1 MSILILNAELAA
13 NQLQDVL
20 LAGGRVAWMSPTRDA
35 SDLSSRQNTKVALN
49 GALPSGTEPI
59 DEVVDAEGGALL
71 PGLHDHHIHLL
82 SLAESLRSVAV
93 GPQDIADAD
102 DLQQKLREAEGEGK
116 GEDWIRA
123 VGYHESVA
131 GNLTRD
137 DLDEIVRNRPVRV
150 QHTSGAMWMLNT
162 LGMELLGISES
173 TPGAELDES
182 GRATGRLFRKD
193 ELLRSEPLLGSLP
206 ESHAA
211 ASRDSR
217 IAEGLTGVGIM
228 LANFGVTG
236 VTDAT
241 PGYGDAEVGFFRDMA
256 EAGVIPQRLTLMPS
270 VERVSAHGSQ
280 PKTSAAMPMPHVS
293 FGPHKIILSDHSLPA
308 FSEVADEVR
317 AAHSAGRPVAVH
329 SVTRASLALLLAV
342 LREVGSLEGD
352 RAEHASVAPPE
363 LVSGLREQGVRVVVQ
378 PHFIAERGDRYLSE
392 VESEDL
398 PWLYRCQGFLDAGL
412 RVAGGTDAPFGQP
425 NPWLAIRAA
434 VSRETQP
441 GGQVIAPQ
449 EKISADQARDLFLSP
464 PDDPGGKTR
473 RVREGM
479 AADLC
484 LLHEPW
490 GEVARSMSENP
501 VRFTWIGGRQEQA
514 TRVELGG
521 IEPPSVE

>member
-1 MSILILNAELAA
+1 MSTLILNAELAPS
-13 NQLQDVL
+13 QLQDVL
-20 LAGGRVAWMSPTRDA
+20 LADGRVAWMSPTRDA
-35 SDLSSRQNTKVALN
+35 SDLSSRQNAKVALN
-49 GALPSGTEPI
+49 GISSSSTEPI
-59 DEVVDAEGGALL
+59 DEVIDAEGGALL

-93 GPQDIADAD
+93 GPQDIADAED
-102 DLQQKLREAEGEGK
+102 MQQKLREAKGDDKGEG
-116 GEDWIRA
+116 WIRA

-137 DLDEIVRNRPVRV
+137 DLDEIVSNRPVRI
-150 QHTSGAMWMLNT
+150 QHASGAMWTLNT
-162 LGMELLGISES
+162 MGMELLGISES
-173 TPGAELDES
+173 TPGAELDEA

-193 ELLRSEPLLGSLP
+193 ELLRSGHGLPESHKP

-211 ASRDSR
+211 SSGDSQ
-217 IAEGLTGVGIM
+217 IAKGLTEVGIM
-228 LANFGVTG
+228 LASFGVTG

-241 PGYGDAEVGFFRDMA
+241 PGYGDAEVGFFRNMA
-256 EAGVIPQRLTLMPS
+256 AAGAIPQRLTLMPS
-270 VERVSAHGSQ
+270 VERMSADGSQ
-280 PKTSAAMPMPHVS
+280 PKTSPTMPMPYVS

-308 FSEVADEVR
+308 FSEAADEVR

-342 LREVGSLEGD
+342 LREVGSLDGD
-352 RAEHASVAPPE
+352 RVEHASVAPPE
-363 LVSGLREQGVRVVVQ
+363 LVEGLRQLGVRAVVQ

-434 VSRETQP
+434 VRRETQP
-441 GGQVIAPQ
+441 GGRVIAPQ

-490 GEVARSMSENP
+490 GEVVRSMPENP
-501 VRFTWIGGRQEQA
+501 VRFTWVGGRSNRA
-514 TRVELGG
+514 
-521 IEPPSVE
+521 